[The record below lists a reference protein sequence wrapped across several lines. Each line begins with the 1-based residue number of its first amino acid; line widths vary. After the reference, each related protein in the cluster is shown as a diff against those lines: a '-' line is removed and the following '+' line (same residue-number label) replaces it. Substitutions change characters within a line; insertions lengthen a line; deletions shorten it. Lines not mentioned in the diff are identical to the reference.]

1 MIFGFDMSQDPSTG
15 YVFLQG
21 LQWSPGEPVC
31 SKRSF
36 CCCWCRSENFRRSN
50 NISTFFN
57 FFKSWEAAA
66 IQKFKS
72 SKVEIHGLQKVQKLK
87 NYKYN
92 IWKRSKVQ
100 KVQMLKLQHWK
111 SWKSWKSSKV
121 DFLFP
126 EKFKSSKV
134 EIRSS
139 EKLKKLK
146 SWMSK
151 WLGEGEC
158 VACCATAFFADGC
171 GWRLRGGPFRGRPE
185 TFSRSRGALIISL
198 LWLLEGFASLGCG
211 HVFWA
216 LRVLV

>member
-1 MIFGFDMSQDPSTG
+1 MNDFCTYFLDHLHIDLCAPNV
-15 YVFLQG
+15 VFYWG
-21 LQWSPGEPVC
+21 
-31 SKRSF
+31 
-36 CCCWCRSENFRRSN
+36 RSENFRRSN

-72 SKVEIHGLQKVQKLK
+72 SKVEIHDLQKVQKLK

-100 KVQMLKLQHWK
+100 KVQMVEFQHWK

-134 EIRSS
+134 EIWSS

-146 SWMSK
+146 NWMSK

-171 GWRLRGGPFRGRPE
+171 GWRLRGGPLRGRPE
-185 TFSRSRGALIISL
+185 TFNRSRGATSNRPDRRDLVAISN
-198 LWLLEGFASLGCG
+198 
-211 HVFWA
+211 
-216 LRVLV
+216 